1 MTTVESQPR
10 KVSPA
15 DSGMYSASSAKSVD
29 WDTRDASLDRT
40 PSLVQSQ
47 QDSTVVEEED
57 VDTEGTLEEEE
68 EEERVGVV
76 LVTDKKTLIGSQPEL

>member
-68 EEERVGVV
+68 RVGVV